1 LLVFGDGESGKT
13 NLLRTFLRGLMARHS
28 PDQAQILDL
37 DYRRTLLGVVPT
49 DYLLGY
55 AGAEPAALQHV
66 AEAVQALG
74 RRLPRAD
81 LSVEQ
86 LRSRSWWQG
95 PDAYVVVDDYDLV
108 VTPTGDPLAQL
119 LPLLPQARDIGL
131 HLLIS
136 HRAGGAG
143 RALYQ
148 PLLLRLKELGSPGLL
163 LSGDPLEG
171 FSDCAFGFAITLL
184 VVSLDVPSR
193 FSALLDLLRSFP
205 SFAVSFAII
214 AGIWYAQYRF
224 FRRYGVEDTV
234 TVVLTLTLLFVVL
247 FY

>member
-1 LLVFGDGESGKT
+1 MRLALSELPAPGADLEPGVPIGVAERDLCPVYLDLATGDSHLLVFGDGESGKT

-28 PDQAQILDL
+28 PDQAQVLVL
-37 DYRRTLLGVVPT
+37 DYRRTLLGAVPS

-55 AGAEPAALQHV
+55 AGADAAAHQQV

-95 PDAYVVVDDYDLV
+95 PDAYIVVDDYDLV
-108 VTPTGDPLAQL
+108 VTPTGDPLAPL

-136 HRAGGAG
+136 HRVGGAG

-148 PLLLRLKELGSPGLL
+148 PLLLRLKELGSPGLM

-171 FSDCAFGFAITLL
+171 VLLGGQRATPQPPGRGVLARRRDRPTLVQVALSD
-184 VVSLDVPSR
+184 P
-193 FSALLDLLRSFP
+193 
-205 SFAVSFAII
+205 
-214 AGIWYAQYRF
+214 
-224 FRRYGVEDTV
+224 
-234 TVVLTLTLLFVVL
+234 
-247 FY
+247 